1 MTATT
6 LENAWG
12 RKVTTPFSTSVESPP
27 INYYPPQPPQTTQ
40 TTQPPPLQPQPFQ
53 PPLQPPL
60 QPPQPPLQPP
70 QQQTAYLSSPPPFY
84 QANAPTENRPTLIE
98 VLQNLFAQ
106 SDNYI
111 LSKITDMHRSFAQQ
125 TKQYI
130 LSSNG
135 NPNGNPNGNSNGNSN
150 SYSNSYSNTNGYSSG
165 YSSGEQPPAST
176 DTNWSKYNFFS
187 IMAFGV
193 VLVALVV
200 TSLVLH
206 NKKLTSVL
214 NTLRSSSN
222 INKLANP
229 IMFDS

>member
-27 INYYPPQPPQTTQ
+27 INYYPSQPPHN
-40 TTQPPPLQPQPFQ
+40 TQPPPLQHPQPPPLQHPQ
-53 PPLQPPL
+53 PPLQPP
-60 QPPQPPLQPP
+60 PQPP

-84 QANAPTENRPTLIE
+84 QANAPHDNRPTLIE

-106 SDNYI
+106 SDKYI
-111 LSKITDMHRSFAQQ
+111 LSKMTDMHRSFAQQ
-125 TKQYI
+125 TKQYV

-135 NPNGNPNGNSNGNSN
+135 SSNGS
-150 SYSNSYSNTNGYSSG
+150 TNGYSNG
-165 YSSGEQPPAST
+165 YSNGEEPPAST

-187 IMAFGV
+187 IMAFGI
-193 VLVALVV
+193 VLIALVV

-206 NKKLTSVL
+206 SKKLTSVL
-214 NTLRSSSN
+214 NMLRSSAN

-229 IMFDS
+229 MMFDS